1 MTAGEHMSPYSGR
14 VDVLH
19 TYRAV
24 LPRDILD
31 TLKQQALINISL
43 RTTRRARNFQE
54 SAEHVS
60 YLVIIFK
67 ISG

>member
-1 MTAGEHMSPYSGR
+1 MTAGEYMSPYSGG

-24 LPRDILD
+24 LPRDILN
-31 TLKQQALINISL
+31 TLKHQALINISL
-43 RTTRRARNFQE
+43 LTTKWARNFQE
-54 SAEHVS
+54 SGEHFS